1 MVGRVATYEP
11 EITRLADGGVAGG
24 LSERAGGRGQAAVGA
39 PGWALTYQ
47 SRSEM
52 EGNEAARD
60 CWELV
65 VQALDHVDALV
76 RRAREVQVA

>member
-1 MVGRVATYEP
+1 MATYEP
-11 EITRLADGGVAGG
+11 EITRLADGGLRLVYQNAQEVEDKL
-24 LSERAGGRGQAAVGA
+24 LSAR
-39 PGWALTYQ
+39 GWALTYQ